1 MSFILDCS
9 VALTWVLPDEGRQ
22 QHSMELLQRL
32 ESEGAVVPE
41 IWPLEMANTLLV
53 ARRRRRLTERD
64 VARAIDDLAA
74 LPIIVDQETH
84 RRAFEMTFS
93 LANKYKLSSYD
104 AAYLELAQRSRLPL
118 ATLDKK
124 LRSACRAAG
133 IELL

>member
-9 VALTWVLPDEGRQ
+9 VVLTWIFPDEGR
-22 QHSMELLQRL
+22 HRMTALLERL

-41 IWPLEMANTLLV
+41 VWPLEVANALLV
-53 ARRRRRLTERD
+53 AQRRRRLTEKD
-64 VARAIDDLAA
+64 VERALQDLDA
-74 LPIIVDQETH
+74 LPIQVDQQTH
-84 RRAFEMTFS
+84 QQALKATLS

-104 AAYLELAQRSRLPL
+104 AAYLELARRTRLPL
-118 ATLDKK
+118 ATLDTK

>member
-22 QHSMELLQRL
+22 HHSMELLQRL

-41 IWPLEMANTLLV
+41 AWPLEMANALLV

-64 VARAIDDLAA
+64 VERAVEDLTA

-84 RRAFEMTFS
+84 RRALKTTFS
-93 LANKYKLSSYD
+93 LADKYKLSSYD
-104 AAYLELAQRSRLPL
+104 AAYLELAQRTRLPL